1 MAETGTKPK
10 TDRKELIRTWLPVIG
25 LLAVIAIF
33 GIWSGGRIFQGDN
46 ITTIINQAFTTI
58 MVASGLAM
66 IYAQGGMDF
75 SPGGVIALCS
85 LTGVAVANATGS
97 IALVLPVCVITGI
110 GCYAVT
116 GIITVG
122 LNMNPYIGT
131 VSMMFLTRGIVN
143 SVFNV
148 RGFTSIDLGIANNVW
163 FRFACL
169 IIVVFVCWLLFNR
182 TKIGRASQAFGENPQ
197 AAAQTGMPLKKYR
210 LIAYMFGGAVVGIA
224 TFFYL
229 ARVGNVSTSSGL
241 NEEMNV
247 ITAMALGGM
256 AMSGGVRTSIR
267 CGVIGGLII
276 SLLVNGLVVC
286 GISVEWTHGVR
297 GLIFLIVVAVSFAR
311 DKGVRLLPR

>member
-1 MAETGTKPK
+1 MADTGMKSGTEK
-10 TDRKELIRTWLPVIG
+10 KELVRMWLPVMG
-25 LLAVIAIF
+25 LVAVIAIF
-33 GIWSGGRIFQGDN
+33 GIWSGGRIFMGDN
-46 ITTIINQAFTTI
+46 ITTIINQAFTTM

-97 IALVLPVCVITGI
+97 IVLVLPMCIITGI

-148 RGFTSIDLGIANNVW
+148 RSFSSINLGIANNIW

-169 IIVVFVCWLLFNR
+169 IVIVFICWILFNR
-182 TKIGRASQAFGENPQ
+182 TKIGRASQAYGENQQ

-210 LIAYMFGGAVVGIA
+210 LIAYMFGGAIVGIA

-229 ARVGNVSTSSGL
+229 ARVGNVSTSSGM

-256 AMSGGVRTSIR
+256 AMGGGVRTAIR
-267 CGVIGGLII
+267 CGVIGSLII

-286 GISVEWTHGVR
+286 GIAVEWTHGVR
-297 GLIFLIVVAVSFAR
+297 GLIFLVVVAISFVR
-311 DKGVRLLPR
+311 DKGVKLLPR